1 MTAMTTII
9 IVEKTGTLKELKIK
23 NFKEEDLYKKCN
35 YRKNIDF
42 EKRTI
47 WNKKDFKVELWAK
60 NDGKANMEN
69 KYDFP
74 PPVDND
80 LFFGSCALV
89 AYKNKQLVDLTK
101 ETWSKMYEYLFG
113 GFEDLSVTA
122 QEDFE
127 EQDELDDVHPSLKTK
142 AGYLKD
148 GFIVDTNSEEEDME
162 ENSESE
168 EEESVSEVENS
179 EDEENSDGEM
189 SEYSEEESDEEGSDS
204 ELSKEDY
211 CYSDED

>member
-1 MTAMTTII
+1 MTTII

-168 EEESVSEVENS
+168 EEELVSDIDNS
-179 EDEENSDGEM
+179 EDEDNSDGEM